1 MNKIISELT
10 GPYRKASDCIRL
22 PTHPILG
29 KTALTGYT
37 GVASLSGPEF
47 STATTKRLLQFKDPV
62 YPLWY
67 EYAVNSLSSI
77 AASYTYQTDLV
88 APAGNPVNPYNAQI
102 KDIYAIS
109 AGNVNAAGDQLGSL
123 GVVGNWTGLANTWP
137 MMVDDKL
144 GGAPF
149 IYVPSNFNLSLAT
162 WMASTYAAGGSAT
175 GTMMLEFWVAP
186 GETDTQTVQLTENQ
200 AAAPCAVKR
209 TALSVATCNW
219 VRPLATTLTLAGAGT
234 VGAGATIYAGL
245 HICPGVPSVSFSTT
259 GNAPTFTSA
268 TNSAT
273 AYSWLPIPEAMPLQ
287 HLTNAVLSLDNVMM
301 HSSHLLLENMTKVLN
316 KEGLIDCARL
326 NLAVVNPWIAT
337 TSSFTGVD
345 PIKRYT
351 RAAEHG
357 LSAHVDPTAEYDH
370 TRSHRMFYNFKDNAV
385 STSIVV
391 MQLRLSDCFN
401 LITLTDADTT
411 TVGTFLLRYSAGWEF
426 LTTSTL
432 YETSVVDLRKT
443 PLALADT
450 AMNMLAT
457 RCPFRAFEGERRQIP
472 LSNYSRT
479 RAAPQPRMKAQA
491 PKTGSKKGKPKQD
504 APKSAQKPKPQ
515 GRPQP
520 QSGGWGG
527 RGRPA
532 NYNASR

>member
-1 MNKIISELT
+1 MNKIVSELT

-47 STATTKRLLQFKDPV
+47 STATTKRMLQFKDPI

-67 EYAVNSLSSI
+67 EYAVNGLTAYGI
-77 AASYTYQTDLV
+77 SYTYQTDLV

-109 AGNVNAAGDQLGSL
+109 TGNVTAAGDQLGTS
-123 GVVGNWTGLANTWP
+123 GVVGNWTGLTNTWP
-137 MMVDDKL
+137 MMIDDKL

-149 IYVPSNFNLSLAT
+149 IYVPSNFTLSLTA

-175 GTMMLEFWVAP
+175 GTMMLEFWVSP
-186 GETDTQTVQLTENQ
+186 GETDTQTVTLNEGQ
-200 AAAPCAVKR
+200 AASPCAVR
-209 TALSVATCNW
+209 RAATAASTCNW

-234 VGAGATIYAGL
+234 VGAGATMYAGL
-245 HICPGVPSVSFSTT
+245 FICPGMPGLSFSTV
-259 GNAPTFTSA
+259 GNSPTFPA
-268 TNSAT
+268 NPNPAT
-273 AYSWLPIPEAMPLQ
+273 AYTWLPIPEAMPQQ

-301 HSSHLLLENMTKVLN
+301 HSSHVSLENMTKVLN
-316 KEGLIDCARL
+316 KEGLVDAARL
-326 NLAVVNPWIAT
+326 NIAVANPWIAT

-357 LSAHVDPTAEYDH
+357 VSAYIDPTAEYDH
-370 TRSHRMFYNFKDNAV
+370 TRSHRMFYNFKDSAV
-385 STSIVV
+385 VSSIVV
-391 MQLRLSDCFN
+391 MQLRLSDCYN

-426 LTTSTL
+426 ITTSTL

-443 PLALADT
+443 PLSLADS

-457 RCPFRAFEGERRQIP
+457 RCPFRAFEGERRQIQLNDGP
-472 LSNYSRT
+472 
-479 RAAPQPRMKAQA
+479 RARPVRLR
-491 PKTGSKKGKPKQD
+491 
-504 APKSAQKPKPQ
+504 
-515 GRPQP
+515 RPQP
-520 QSGGWGG
+520 QPQQPRSKKVKPKQSDQKNGQKQKQSNRAPQQQQGWGG

-532 NYNASR
+532 NYNNR